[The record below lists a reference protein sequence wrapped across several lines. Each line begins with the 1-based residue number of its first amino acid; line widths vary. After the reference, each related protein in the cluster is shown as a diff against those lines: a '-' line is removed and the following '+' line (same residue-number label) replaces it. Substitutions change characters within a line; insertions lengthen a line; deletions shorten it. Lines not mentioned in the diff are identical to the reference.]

1 MGYTSSRHPT
11 AAFVLLFTGVLGA
24 CVWAPFFMRNPR
36 SRRSSTRKRRRA
48 ARRLRL
54 CTEAASP
61 EKSDDNS
68 PPLLVSRAE
77 RAQPGKIAAAAAAA
91 AAAAGDPGTL
101 LAENLVHAGTILQE
115 QGDPDAALEMFAHAY
130 SIQRQILGSAH
141 PETGATCFAIAELHG
156 SRGNS
161 AQARVY
167 FQLALP
173 PGSDELVNQ
182 LIMTADADFQQ
193 QLLQA
198 NIVEE
203 SVPTTGLA
211 SRPLV

>member
-1 MGYTSSRHPT
+1 MGYTSSRHPA
-11 AAFVLLFTGVLGA
+11 AAFALLFTGVLGA

-36 SRRSSTRKRRRA
+36 GRRSSTRKRRRA

-91 AAAAGDPGTL
+91 AAAGDPGTF